1 MKNSLRVSYRKRL
14 EKRRLNAWFNKQFA
28 DFNKLA
34 SNENKALK
42 ENLYPCLYDN
52 TSNTEIEPTYFYQD
66 SWAFEQIVKNLPV
79 SHIDIGSQ
87 HTFVALLSKVVPL
100 TMIDIRP
107 LSLSL
112 STIHFIKGDI
122 LNIPFA
128 DNSIDSLSSLCV
140 VEHIGL
146 GRYGDPID
154 PEGSVKAFKEL
165 ARVVKKGGNLYLSVP
180 VEKNNKVY
188 FNAHRSFNIE
198 YVLGFFKEFELI
210 DSKYIYGKEF
220 VEARR
225 DGFGTGCFHLKKVK

>member
-1 MKNSLRVSYRKRL
+1 MKSSLRLLLIKRL
-14 EKRRLNAWFNKQFA
+14 EKRKLNKWFNQQFA
-28 DFNKLA
+28 EFNKLTN
-34 SNENKALK
+34 NENRALK
-42 ENLYPCLYDN
+42 ENLYPCLFDN
-52 TSNTEIEPTYFYQD
+52 TSHTVIEPTYFYQD
-66 SWAFEQIVKNLPV
+66 SWAFEQIVKNLPK

-112 STIHFIKGDI
+112 QTINFIKGDI
-122 LNIPFA
+122 LHIPFE
-128 DNSIDSLSSLCV
+128 DNSIESLSSLCV

-146 GRYGDPID
+146 GRYGDPLD
-154 PEGSVKAFKEL
+154 PEGSIKAFKEL
-165 ARVVKKGGNLYLSVP
+165 ARVIKKGGNLYLSVP

-198 YVLGFFKEFELI
+198 YVLSFFKDFDLI

-220 VEARR
+220 TISRR
-225 DGFGTGCFHLKKVK
+225 DGFGTGCFHLKKNK